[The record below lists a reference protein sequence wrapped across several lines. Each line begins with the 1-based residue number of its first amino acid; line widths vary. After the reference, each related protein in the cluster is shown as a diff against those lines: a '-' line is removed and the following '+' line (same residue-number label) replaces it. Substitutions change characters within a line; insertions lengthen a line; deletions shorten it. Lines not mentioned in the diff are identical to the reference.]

1 MKNKLMNK
9 KGNEIIQALVIV
21 AILGAAAVS
30 ICIALSNQLRASTV
44 KTTNVLSEGTE
55 QIYGG

>member
-9 KGNEIIQALVIV
+9 KGNEILQALVIV

-30 ICIALSNQLRASTV
+30 ICIALSTQLRNSTE
-44 KTTNVLSEGTE
+44 KTTDVLKEGTE